1 MSTEDHRDPE
11 AVRQFVEHLAMTFAN
26 LGFNRMAARV
36 LGVLMAA
43 EEDGLTAGEIGE
55 RLGVSPAA
63 VSGAV
68 RYLIT
73 TGLVQKSPVPNSRSD
88 IYRLPQDEWYV
99 AGAVKSGMYSSIA
112 DIVQEGVQAVGDDD
126 SAAAVR
132 LRDMRDFFLFIQ
144 EEMLGVLDK
153 WQESRS
159 RPLRR

>member
-88 IYRLPQDEWYV
+88 LYRLPQDEWYI
-99 AGAVKSGMYSSIA
+99 AGVVKGGVYRSIA
-112 DIVQEGVQAVGDDD
+112 GIVEEGVQAVGDDE
-126 SAAAVR
+126 SNAALR
-132 LRDMRDFFLFIQ
+132 LREMRDFFLFIQ
-144 EEMLGVLDK
+144 EEMLGVLEK
-153 WQESRS
+153 WQAGRGRS
-159 RPLRR
+159 LP

>member
-73 TGLVQKSPVPNSRSD
+73 TGLVVKSPVPNSRSD
-88 IYRLPQDEWYV
+88 VYRLPQDEWYV
-99 AGAVKSGMYSSIA
+99 ASAIKGGMYRNIA
-112 DIVQEGVQAVGDDD
+112 GIVEEGVRAVGDDE
-126 SAAAVR
+126 SRAAVR

-144 EEMLGVLDK
+144 EEMVGVLDK
-153 WQESRS
+153 WQASRGRS
-159 RPLRR
+159 LG